1 MIKLLTGG
9 TSFGALATPVV
20 PTLVALSRGL
30 RRGSGFCF
38 LLAIALGVV
47 GCSAAVAQQ
56 SEVAL
61 AATGD
66 PVRFSYETLQGKPL
80 TSESLRG
87 RITVI
92 AFLTTYDFPSQ
103 AEARFLS
110 SITRRHTPRIN
121 VVGLIL
127 EAPEN
132 RPLAQAFTDA
142 LTLPYPVALADEAT
156 IAGEGAF
163 AGLHHVP
170 SIVILDRAGREA
182 YRHVGL
188 LEEAPLD
195 AAIRAVERR

>member
-1 MIKLLTGG
+1 
-9 TSFGALATPVV
+9 
-20 PTLVALSRGL
+20 
-30 RRGSGFCF
+30 
-38 LLAIALGVV
+38 LLAFALDVV
-47 GCSAAVAQQ
+47 GCSAPVAGAKEP
-56 SEVAL
+56 EVAL
-61 AATGD
+61 VATGD
-66 PVRFSYETLQGKPL
+66 PVRFSYETLQGKAL

-103 AEARFLS
+103 AQARFLS
-110 SITRRHTPRIN
+110 SVTRRHTPRIN

-132 RPLAQAFTDA
+132 RPLAEAFTDA

-170 SIVILDRAGREA
+170 STVILDRQGREA

-188 LEEAPLD
+188 LDEIQLES
-195 AAIRAVERR
+195 AIRAVEHH